1 MEWNLKSLT
10 ISFQEWGEFK
20 GMYVGKIEF
29 TNGSKDA
36 FTFTLSNEETADY
49 LSVIANKVGLS
60 ASHLGQKIVESLKF
74 LPTPDKPLL
83 EIKES
88 GSLT

>member
-49 LSVIANKVGLS
+49 LSIIANKVGLS
-60 ASHLGQKIVESLKF
+60 ASQLGQKIVESLNF
-74 LPTPDKPLL
+74 LPTADKPLL
-83 EIKES
+83 EIK
-88 GSLT
+88 GS